1 MTVYQTCGS
10 SPLPEVV
17 KKERE
22 EEEENLITFI
32 CENTD
37 GILDP
42 LDQMTF
48 ALNETAIKYGP
59 IVVLK
64 DAPWYLY
71 VVIGIGNI
79 YF

>member
-1 MTVYQTCGS
+1 MNSYQRRGS
-10 SPLPEVV
+10 FNLQEIV
-17 KKERE
+17 K
-22 EEEENLITFI
+22 EEENNDEENITTFI

-64 DAPWYLY
+64 DAP
-71 VVIGIGNI
+71 
-79 YF
+79 

>member
-1 MTVYQTCGS
+1 MVLQKS
-10 SPLPEVV
+10 SKSLYDFQ
-17 KKERE
+17 E
-22 EEEENLITFI
+22 EQKGEDDIVTYI

-48 ALNETAIKYGP
+48 ALNETAIRYGP

-64 DAPWYLY
+64 DAP
-71 VVIGIGNI
+71 
-79 YF
+79 

>member
-1 MTVYQTCGS
+1 MTLQQTPGS
-10 SPLPEVV
+10 SPLIKVLR
-17 KKERE
+17 KETE
-22 EEEENLITFI
+22 EEEKGLITFI

-48 ALNETAIKYGP
+48 ALNETAIRYGP

-64 DAPWYLY
+64 DAP
-71 VVIGIGNI
+71 
-79 YF
+79 

>member
-1 MTVYQTCGS
+1 MTLQQTPGS
-10 SPLPEVV
+10 SPLIKVLR
-17 KKERE
+17 KETE
-22 EEEENLITFI
+22 EEEKHLITFI

-48 ALNETAIKYGP
+48 ALNETAIRYGP

-64 DAPWYLY
+64 DAP
-71 VVIGIGNI
+71 
-79 YF
+79 